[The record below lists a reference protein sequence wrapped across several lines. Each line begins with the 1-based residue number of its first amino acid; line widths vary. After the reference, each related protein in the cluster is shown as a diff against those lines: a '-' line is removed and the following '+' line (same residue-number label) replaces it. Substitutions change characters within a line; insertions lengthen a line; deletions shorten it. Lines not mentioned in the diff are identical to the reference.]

1 MAIHESE
8 YKLAVVVRQD
18 LKMGKGKIAAQVGHA
33 SVTASENVRK
43 KHVSWW
49 RRWIAEGQCKVIL
62 KVYSEAELLRLKDEA
77 EKNSLP
83 TVLVHDS
90 GLTQLEPGTLTC
102 LGIGP
107 GPSSLIDKVTRSLRL
122 L

>member
-1 MAIHESE
+1 MHESE

-43 KHVSWW
+43 KYRSWW
-49 RRWIAEGQCKVIL
+49 RGWIAEGQCKVIL
-62 KVYSEAELLRLKDEA
+62 KVNSEAELLRLKDEA
-77 EKNSLP
+77 EKNNLP
-83 TVLVHDS
+83 TVLVHDK
-90 GLTQLEPGTLTC
+90 GLTQVEPGTLTC

-107 GPSSLIDKVTRSLRL
+107 GPSELIDKITASLRL